1 MPAHNFRCN
10 NQANCDVALRR
21 EVFEIEDGEEQK
33 CPACKQKAVPYK
45 EQAAVT
51 PWRRVA
57 IAVAVLAAVTAGAY
71 ATQNGRLKKFIAG
84 YSTHR
89 PSPNQP
95 SITQSSNSLQGKESA
110 NSSIGRDPARAETK
124 VYPCQLQ
131 PVRSVDVA
139 RLLQYLKQGMNYAS
153 QKRPELALNEFQQ
166 VLRIDPNFLGA
177 EMNIGSAYL
186 AEKQFS
192 ESETALNREL
202 KLIGCLKQMNSE
214 QLAGFAYMDEAP
226 AFSDQ
231 NQTRAGMFRAHLDQA
246 EAEVH
251 YNLACLN
258 ALRGQRETA
267 LAELKKS
274 LGTRLIAKRS
284 LQTDPDLRGIRNT
297 AEFKTLMSGY
307 VQDAKQDTKSDL

>member
-1 MPAHNFRCN
+1 MPAHNYRCN

-45 EQAAVT
+45 DQPAVA
-51 PWRRVA
+51 PWRWVA
-57 IAVAVLAAVTAGAY
+57 IAVAVLAAVMAGAY
-71 ATQNGRLKKFIAG
+71 ATRNGRFIKFLRSH
-84 YSTHR
+84 ST
-89 PSPNQP
+89 PVAQFGNP
-95 SITQSSNSLQGKESA
+95 LQAKGSA
-110 NSSIGRDPARAETK
+110 NSSTVSDPSRAEAK
-124 VYPCQLQ
+124 IYPCQLQ
-131 PVRSVDVA
+131 PARSVDVA

-153 QKRPELALNEFQQ
+153 QKKPELALNEFRQ
-166 VLRIDPNFLGA
+166 VLRIDPNYLGA

-192 ESETALNREL
+192 DSEMALNKEL
-202 KLIGCLKQMNSE
+202 KLIGCLKQMNGE
-214 QLAGFAYMDEAP
+214 QLAEFAYMDEAGS
-226 AFSDQ
+226 ALSNQ
-231 NQTRAGMFRAHLDQA
+231 NQARAGMFRPHLDQA

-274 LGTRLIAKRS
+274 LGTHLIAKRW